1 MSDIGTIRKTVGR
14 SLDTLSPF
22 QRLERLRQNAR
33 PFIQQSKYNDKS
45 SRVIVRKTVGPTR
58 SRESGN
64 ACGARQD

>member
-1 MSDIGTIRKTVGR
+1 MVIMNDVGTIRKTVGR

-45 SRVIVRKTVGPTR
+45 SRVFVRKAVGP
-58 SRESGN
+58 
-64 ACGARQD
+64 ARPK